1 MKSFGDCDK
10 NNKVC
15 NSVAL
20 GNSGGYGGVVKQAI
34 LKLTG
39 FLAVMSFLAIA
50 CGGGDPTVR
59 APQNTT
65 PPEPS
70 FGQPGGPIPPHA
82 FVGTVTV
89 DGAPAADGTQVTAY
103 LEGVPDSVA
112 GTTVSG
118 GRYIIKIVQRSSTLF
133 ADRKVTFKIGGRD
146 GSPTAVWTSGAADE
160 LDLVVGS
167 DAPPAVD
174 APPPVEVPAG
184 AIEISTEGDAL
195 KFDLAKLEAK
205 AGSTVT
211 VVFQNASAVN
221 QHNWVL
227 VKAGTKDEVAAAGT
241 AAGAGAGW
249 IPSGDDRVLAKTGLL
264 DPGTTQEVTFTVP
277 PAGTYQ
283 FVCTFPG
290 HNFTMFGD
298 FVATP

>member
-1 MKSFGDCDK
+1 MLQ
-10 NNKVC
+10 V
-15 NSVAL
+15 
-20 GNSGGYGGVVKQAI
+20 I

-39 FLAVMSFLAIA
+39 IFAVVSFLAIA
-50 CGGGDPTVR
+50 CGGGDVPTQ

-65 PPEPS
+65 TPPEVS

-89 DGAPAADGTQVTAY
+89 DGAAAVDGTQVTAF

-112 GTTVSG
+112 GTTVTD
-118 GRYIIKIVQRSSTLF
+118 GRYVIKIVQRSSSSTLF
-133 ADRKVTFKIGGRD
+133 ADRKITFKIGGRD
-146 GSPTAVWTSGAADE
+146 GSPTAVWISGAADE
-160 LDLVVGS
+160 LNLVVGS
-167 DAPPAVD
+167 GAPPAVD
-174 APPPVEVPAG
+174 APPPVDVPAG
-184 AIEISTEGDAL
+184 ALAISTEGDTL
-195 KFDLAKLEAK
+195 KFDQASLEAK

-211 VVFQNASAVN
+211 VVFQNASTIN

-227 VKAGTKDEVAAAGT
+227 VQSGTKDEVAAAGT
-241 AAGAGAGW
+241 EAGAEAQW
-249 IPSGDDRVLAKTGLL
+249 IPRSDDRVLAKSGLL
-264 DPGTTQEVTFTVP
+264 EPGGTQGVRFTVP
-277 PAGTYQ
+277 AAGTYQ

>member
-1 MKSFGDCDK
+1 MLQ
-10 NNKVC
+10 V
-15 NSVAL
+15 
-20 GNSGGYGGVVKQAI
+20 I

-39 FLAVMSFLAIA
+39 IFAVMSFLAIA
-50 CGGGDPTVR
+50 CGGGGVPTQ

-65 PPEPS
+65 APPEVS

-89 DGAPAADGTQVTAY
+89 DGAPAVDGTQVTAF

-112 GTTVSG
+112 GTTVTD
-118 GRYIIKIVQRSSTLF
+118 GRYVIKIVQRSSTLF

-146 GSPTAVWTSGAADE
+146 GSPTAVWTSGEADE
-160 LDLVVGS
+160 LNIAVGS
-167 DAPPAVD
+167 SAPPAVD
-174 APPPVEVPAG
+174 SPPPVDVPAG
-184 AIEISTEGDAL
+184 ALAIATEGDTL
-195 KFDLAKLEAK
+195 KFDHSQLEAK

-211 VVFQNASAVN
+211 VVFQTASTAL

-227 VKAGTKDEVAAAGT
+227 VQPGTKDEVAAAGT
-241 AAGAGAGW
+241 GAGPGAGW
-249 IPSGDDRVLAKTGLL
+249 IPQDDDRVLAKSGLL
-264 DPGTTQEVTFTVP
+264 DPGASQSFEFTVP
-277 PAGTYQ
+277 AAGTYQ

-298 FVATP
+298 FIATP

>member
-1 MKSFGDCDK
+1 MLQ
-10 NNKVC
+10 V
-15 NSVAL
+15 
-20 GNSGGYGGVVKQAI
+20 I

-39 FLAVMSFLAIA
+39 IFAVVSFLAIA
-50 CGGGDPTVR
+50 CGGGDVPTQ

-65 PPEPS
+65 APPEVS

-89 DGAPAADGTQVTAY
+89 DGAPAVDGTQVTAF

-112 GTTVSG
+112 GTTVTD
-118 GRYIIKIVQRSSTLF
+118 GRYVIKIVQRSSSSTLF
-133 ADRKVTFKIGGRD
+133 ADRKITFKIGGRD
-146 GSPTAVWTSGAADE
+146 GSPTAVWISGSADE
-160 LDLVVGS
+160 LNIAVGS
-167 DAPPAVD
+167 SAPPAVD

-184 AIEISTEGDAL
+184 ALAISTEGDTL
-195 KFDLAKLEAK
+195 KFDQASLEAK

-211 VVFQNASAVN
+211 VVFQNASTIN

-227 VKAGTKDEVAAAGT
+227 VQSGTKDEVAAAGT
-241 AAGAGAGW
+241 EAGAEADW
-249 IPSGDDRVLAKTGLL
+249 IPSGDDRVLAKSGLL
-264 DPGTTQEVTFTVP
+264 EPGGTQEVRFTVP
-277 PAGTYQ
+277 AAGTYQ

-298 FVATP
+298 FIATP

>member
-1 MKSFGDCDK
+1 MLQ
-10 NNKVC
+10 V
-15 NSVAL
+15 
-20 GNSGGYGGVVKQAI
+20 I

-39 FLAVMSFLAIA
+39 IFAVVSFLAIA
-50 CGGGDPTVR
+50 CGGGDVPTQ

-65 PPEPS
+65 TPPEVS

-89 DGAPAADGTQVTAY
+89 DGAAAVDGTQVTAF

-112 GTTVSG
+112 GTTVTD
-118 GRYIIKIVQRSSTLF
+118 GRYVIKIVQRSSSSTLF
-133 ADRKVTFKIGGRD
+133 ADRKITFKIGGRD
-146 GSPTAVWTSGAADE
+146 GSPTAVWISGAADE
-160 LDLVVGS
+160 LNLVVGS
-167 DAPPAVD
+167 GAPPAVD
-174 APPPVEVPAG
+174 APPPVDVPAG
-184 AIEISTEGDAL
+184 ALAISTEGDTL
-195 KFDLAKLEAK
+195 KFDQASLEAK

-211 VVFQNASAVN
+211 VVFQNASTIN

-227 VKAGTKDEVAAAGT
+227 VQSGTKDEVAAAGT
-241 AAGAGAGW
+241 EAGAEAHW
-249 IPSGDDRVLAKTGLL
+249 IPRSDDRVLAKSGLL
-264 DPGTTQEVTFTVP
+264 EPGGTQGVRFTVP
-277 PAGTYQ
+277 AAGTYQ

>member
-1 MKSFGDCDK
+1 MTK
-10 NNKVC
+10 
-15 NSVAL
+15 
-20 GNSGGYGGVVKQAI
+20 AI

-39 FLAVMSFLAIA
+39 FLAVLSFLAIA
-50 CGGGDPTVR
+50 CGRGDVPVQ
-59 APQNTT
+59 APQNITS
-65 PPEPS
+65 PEDS

-103 LEGVPDSVA
+103 LDGVPDSVA
-112 GTTVSG
+112 GTTVTG
-118 GRYIIKIVQRSSTLF
+118 GRYVIKIVQRSSTLF

-174 APPPVEVPAG
+174 APPPIDVPAG
-184 AIEISTEGDAL
+184 VIEIASDGDNL
-195 KFDLAKLEAK
+195 KFDKAKLEAK

-211 VVFQNASAVN
+211 VVFQNSSTVN

-227 VKAGTKDEVAAAGT
+227 VRSGTKDEVAAAGT
-241 AAGAGAGW
+241 AAGPDAGW

-264 DPGTTQEVTFTVP
+264 DPGATQEVKFTVP
-277 PAGTYQ
+277 AAGAYQ